1 MVIKL
6 SYAQNNIVLE
16 STTPYATLWSDTDW
30 KKTYKYV
37 NKQRFRIFR
46 AESEGDSRKVRD
58 LQRML
63 VRSPAALK
71 VAIKRVTQTN
81 KGKRTPGVDRYL
93 ALSDAER
100 GKLFIKIINR
110 NINKHNPK
118 PVYRTQIP
126 KSNGKTRSLGIP
138 TIIDRVYQELLRLVL
153 EPQWEARFEPIS
165 YGFRPARRVHD
176 AMERIFHDIHY
187 RRFNYV
193 FEGDFKACFDTLSH
207 EFIMEQLKGFPYVG
221 LVEKFLKAGYV
232 KNGEFFSTNQG
243 TPQGGLL
250 SPLLANI
257 ALHGLENCLNISY
270 YEYHSSKG
278 YMTFITRGKYRVVR
292 YADDFLIFARNKEDI
307 EAIPNILKEYLDRR
321 GLILSEDKTC
331 FTTIFKGFDFLG
343 FNVKIERDNKCII
356 KPSKDSVK
364 KAKAKIK
371 DIFEYA
377 KGQNVEYLIDKL
389 NPVLDGIAEFWKPM
403 ASSKAFSNLD
413 NYIWKKNWKFLNH
426 LHPNKSSGWIVN
438 KYFPRPEKD
447 DEHQDKW
454 ILTDSNTGKQLNKMS
469 WTNIERHTMI
479 KHNYSPLDK
488 SKSDYFYK
496 RRLSTANIFR

>member
-1 MVIKL
+1 M
-6 SYAQNNIVLE
+6 SYAQNSTVLE
-16 STTPYATLWSDTDW
+16 STTSYDTIWSDTDW

-81 KGKRTPGVDRYL
+81 KGKRTPGVDGYL
-93 ALSDAER
+93 ALSDFER
-100 GKLFIKIINR
+100 GKLFVKIRNR

-138 TIIDRVYQELLRLVL
+138 TIIDRVYQELLRLAL
-153 EPQWEARFEPIS
+153 EPQWEVRFEPIS

-176 AMERIFHDIHY
+176 AMERIFFNIHN
-187 RRFNYV
+187 RKFKYV

-207 EFIMEQLKGFPYVG
+207 EFIIKQLGGFPYIN
-221 LVEKFLKAGYV
+221 LVKKFLKAGYME
-232 KNGEFFSTNQG
+232 NGEFFSSNQG

-257 ALHGLENCLNISY
+257 ALHGLEDCLNISY
-270 YEYHSSKG
+270 HEYHSSKG
-278 YMTFITRGKYRVVR
+278 YTTFVTYGKYRVVR

-307 EAIPNILKEYLDRR
+307 EAIPFILNEYLDDR

-331 FTTIFKGFDFLG
+331 ITTIFRGFNFLG
-343 FNVKIERDNKCII
+343 FNAKIEKDNKCII
-356 KPSKDSVK
+356 KPSKDSIK
-364 KAKAKIK
+364 KAKGKIR

-389 NPVLDGIAEFWKPM
+389 IPVIDGTAEFWKPM
-403 ASSKAFSNLD
+403 VSSKAFSNLD
-413 NYIWKKNWKFLNH
+413 NYIWKKTWKFLKR
-426 LHPNKSSGWIVN
+426 LHHNKSSAWIVN
-438 KYFPRPEKD
+438 KYFLKPEKD

-454 ILTDSNTGKQLNKMS
+454 ILTDPNTGKQLKRIS
-469 WTNIERHTMI
+469 WTKIERHTMI

-488 SKSDYFYK
+488 SKSDYFHK

>member
-1 MVIKL
+1 M
-6 SYAQNNIVLE
+6 SNAQNNHVLE
-16 STTPYATLWSDTDW
+16 STTSYATLWSNTDW

-37 NKQRFRIFR
+37 DKQRFRIFR

-58 LQRML
+58 LQRIL

-81 KGKRTPGVDRYL
+81 KGKRTPGVDGNL
-93 ALSDAER
+93 VLNDSER
-100 GKLFIKIINR
+100 GKLFVKIKNR
-110 NINKHNPK
+110 NINKHKPK
-118 PVYRTQIP
+118 SVYRTQIP

-138 TIIDRVYQELLRLVL
+138 TIMDRVYQELLRLAL

-176 AMERIFHDIHY
+176 AMERIFFNIHN
-187 RRFNYV
+187 RKFKYV

-207 EFIMEQLKGFPYVG
+207 KFIIEQLKGFPYIN
-221 LVEKFLKAGYV
+221 LVEKFLKAGYIE
-232 KNGEFFSTNQG
+232 NGEFFSTNQG

-257 ALHGLENCLNISY
+257 ALHGLEDCLNISY
-270 YEYHSSKG
+270 HKYHSNKG
-278 YMTFITRGKYRVVR
+278 YTTFITHGKYRVVR

-307 EAIPNILKEYLDRR
+307 ELIPNILKGYLDDR
-321 GLILSEDKTC
+321 GLILSEEKTN
-331 FTTIFKGFDFLG
+331 FTTIFKGFNFLG
-343 FNVKIERDNKCII
+343 FNVKIGNDNKCII
-356 KPSKDSVK
+356 KPSKDSIK

-377 KGQNVEYLIDKL
+377 RGENVEYLIDRL
-389 NPVLDGIAEFWKPM
+389 NPIIDGIAEFWRTM
-403 ASSKAFSNLD
+403 VSSKAFSSID
-413 NYIWKKNWKFLNH
+413 NYIWKKTWKFLKH
-426 LHPNKSSGWIVN
+426 LHHNKSSGWIVN
-438 KYFPRPEKD
+438 KYFPKPKKN
-447 DEHQDKW
+447 DEHQDRW
-454 ILTDSNTGKQLNKMS
+454 ILTDPNTGKQLKKMS

-479 KHNYSPLDK
+479 KYNYSPLDK

-496 RRLSTANIFR
+496 RRLSIANKFR

>member
-1 MVIKL
+1 M
-6 SYAQNNIVLE
+6 SHAQNSTVLE
-16 STTPYATLWSDTDW
+16 STTSYATLWSDTNW

-71 VAIKRVTQTN
+71 VAIKRVTQIN
-81 KGKRTPGVDRYL
+81 KGKRTPGVDGNL
-93 ALSDAER
+93 ALSDSKR
-100 GKLFIKIINR
+100 GKLFVKIMNR
-110 NINKHNPK
+110 NINKHKPK
-118 PVYRTQIP
+118 PAYRTQIP

-138 TIIDRVYQELLRLVL
+138 TIIDRVYQELLRLAL
-153 EPQWEARFEPIS
+153 EPQWEHRFEPTS

-187 RRFNYV
+187 RKFKYV

-207 EFIMEQLKGFPYVG
+207 KFIIEQLKGFPYIN
-221 LVEKFLKAGYV
+221 LVEKFLKAGYME
-232 KNGEFFSTNQG
+232 NREFFSTNQG

-270 YEYHSSKG
+270 HEYHSNKG
-278 YMTFITRGKYRVVR
+278 YTTFVTHGKYRVVR

-307 EAIPNILKEYLDRR
+307 GAIPNILKGYLDDR

-343 FNVKIERDNKCII
+343 FNAKIERDNKCII
-356 KPSKDSVK
+356 KPSKDSIK
-364 KAKAKIK
+364 KAKEIGRAH
-371 DIFEYA
+371 
-377 KGQNVEYLIDKL
+377 V
-389 NPVLDGIAEFWKPM
+389 
-403 ASSKAFSNLD
+403 
-413 NYIWKKNWKFLNH
+413 
-426 LHPNKSSGWIVN
+426 
-438 KYFPRPEKD
+438 
-447 DEHQDKW
+447 
-454 ILTDSNTGKQLNKMS
+454 
-469 WTNIERHTMI
+469 
-479 KHNYSPLDK
+479 
-488 SKSDYFYK
+488 
-496 RRLSTANIFR
+496 

>member
-1 MVIKL
+1 M
-6 SYAQNNIVLE
+6 SYAQNNHVLE
-16 STTPYATLWSDTDW
+16 SATSYATLWSNTYW

-37 NKQRFRIFR
+37 AKQRFRIFR

-58 LQRML
+58 LQRIL

-81 KGKRTPGVDRYL
+81 KGKRTPGVDGNL
-93 ALSDAER
+93 ALNDSER
-100 GKLFIKIINR
+100 GKLFVKIKNR
-110 NINKHNPK
+110 NINKHKPK

-138 TIIDRVYQELLRLVL
+138 TIMDRVYQELLRLAL

-176 AMERIFHDIHY
+176 AMERIFFNIHN
-187 RRFNYV
+187 RKFKYV

-207 EFIMEQLKGFPYVG
+207 KFIIEQLKGFPYIN
-221 LVEKFLKAGYV
+221 LVEKFLKAGYIE
-232 KNGEFFSTNQG
+232 NGEFFSTNQG

-257 ALHGLENCLNISY
+257 ALHGLEDCLNISY
-270 YEYHSSKG
+270 HKYHSNKG
-278 YMTFITRGKYRVVR
+278 YITFITRGKYRVVR
-292 YADDFLIFARNKEDI
+292 YADDFLIFTRNKEDV
-307 EAIPNILKEYLDRR
+307 EVIPNILKGYLDDR
-321 GLILSEDKTC
+321 GLILSEDKTG

-343 FNVKIERDNKCII
+343 FNAKIERDNKCII
-356 KPSKDSVK
+356 KPSRDSIK

-371 DIFEYA
+371 DIFEHA
-377 KGQNVEYLIDKL
+377 KGQNVEYLIDRL

-403 ASSKAFSNLD
+403 VSSKAFSIID
-413 NYIWKKNWKFLNH
+413 NYVWKKTWKFLNR
-426 LHPNKSSGWIVN
+426 LHHNKSSDWIVN
-438 KYFPRPEKD
+438 KYFPMPRKD

-454 ILTDSNTGKQLNKMS
+454 ILTDPNSGKQLNKMS
-469 WTNIERHTMI
+469 WTKIERHTMI

-496 RRLSTANIFR
+496 RKLSTVNKFR

>member
-1 MVIKL
+1 M
-6 SYAQNNIVLE
+6 SYAQNNHVLE
-16 STTPYATLWSDTDW
+16 SATSYATLWSNTYW

-37 NKQRFRIFR
+37 DKQRFRIFR

-58 LQRML
+58 LQRIL

-81 KGKRTPGVDRYL
+81 KGKRTPGVDGNL
-93 ALSDAER
+93 ALNDSER
-100 GKLFIKIINR
+100 GKLFVKIKNR
-110 NINKHNPK
+110 NINKHKPK

-138 TIIDRVYQELLRLVL
+138 TIMDRVYQELLRLAL

-176 AMERIFHDIHY
+176 AMERIFFNIHN
-187 RRFNYV
+187 RKFKYV

-207 EFIMEQLKGFPYVG
+207 KFIIEQLKGFPYIN
-221 LVEKFLKAGYV
+221 LVEKFLKAGYIE
-232 KNGEFFSTNQG
+232 NGEFFSTNQG

-257 ALHGLENCLNISY
+257 ALHGLEDCLNISY
-270 YEYHSSKG
+270 HKYHSNKG
-278 YMTFITRGKYRVVR
+278 YITFITRGKYRVVR
-292 YADDFLIFARNKEDI
+292 YADDFLIFTRNKEDV
-307 EAIPNILKEYLDRR
+307 EVIPNILKGYLDDR
-321 GLILSEDKTC
+321 GLILSEDKTG

-343 FNVKIERDNKCII
+343 FNAKIERDNKCII
-356 KPSKDSVK
+356 KPSRDSIK

-371 DIFEYA
+371 DIFEHA
-377 KGQNVEYLIDKL
+377 KGQNVEYLIDRL

-403 ASSKAFSNLD
+403 VSSKAFSIID
-413 NYIWKKNWKFLNH
+413 NYVWKKTWKFLNR
-426 LHPNKSSGWIVN
+426 LHHNKSSDWIVN
-438 KYFPRPEKD
+438 KYFPMPRKD

-454 ILTDSNTGKQLNKMS
+454 ILTDPNSGKQLNKMS
-469 WTNIERHTMI
+469 WTKIERHTMI

-496 RRLSTANIFR
+496 RKLSTANKFR